1 VTGDAFLALAGRTL
15 AARSPDE
22 ATCRSAI
29 SRAYYGVFHLA
40 SEFLNELSFRVGA
53 RHDAVWKHL
62 EVSGNATAALV
73 GQKLNSLYQERRRA
87 DYDLRVVRWG
97 ELTHAKRCVE
107 EANEIQILLLECAT
121 SKDAICAG
129 INQFLSRHGGRMP

>member
-1 VTGDAFLALAGRTL
+1 VTGDAFLALAGRAL

-40 SEFLNELSFRVGA
+40 SEFLSELGFRVGA

-62 EVSGNATAALV
+62 EVSGDATAALA

-87 DYDLRVVRWG
+87 DYDLRIIRWG
-97 ELTHAKRCVE
+97 ELLHAKRCVE
-107 EANEIQILLLECAT
+107 EANEIQFLLLACAAAEE
-121 SKDAICAG
+121 SIRAG
-129 INQFLSRHGGRMP
+129 IEAFLARHGGKMP